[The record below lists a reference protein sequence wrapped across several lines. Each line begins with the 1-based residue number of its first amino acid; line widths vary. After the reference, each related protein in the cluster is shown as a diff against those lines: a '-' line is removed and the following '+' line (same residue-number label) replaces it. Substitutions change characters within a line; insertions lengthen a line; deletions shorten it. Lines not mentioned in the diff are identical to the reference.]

1 MNYRRIREQVYA
13 VTMKAVEANLIRLS
27 AGNLSARTEDGYLA
41 ITPSGIKYDVL
52 RPEDIAI
59 VDLDGNPIDAPCRPS
74 SETPMH
80 TIILRSLPSVGA
92 VFHTHSPYAITFAA
106 LEMEIPPINLELFAC
121 GAPIPVAE
129 WACPATEEA
138 GLRVVALFQKR
149 PELRVVL
156 QRNHGLV
163 AIGADLEQAFEL
175 AYDAE
180 VGMQIYHQA
189 LQIGTPIAMTPQQM
203 QQVYEI
209 YRKFKT
215 PPAPSASP
223 PRA

>member
-1 MNYRRIREQVYA
+1 MDYQRIREQVYA
-13 VTMKAVEANLIRLS
+13 ITMKAVEANLIRLS
-27 AGNLSARTEDGYLA
+27 AGNLSTRTENGHVA

-59 VDLDGNPIDAPCRPS
+59 VDLEGNLIDAPRRPS

-80 TIILRSLPSVGA
+80 TIILRSLPYVGA
-92 VFHTHSPYAITFAA
+92 VFHTHSPYAITFSA

-138 GLRVVALFQKR
+138 GQRVVDLLRQR

-156 QRNHGLV
+156 LRNHGLV
-163 AIGADLEQAFEL
+163 AVGADLEQAFEL

-189 LQIGTPIAMTPQQM
+189 LQIGTPLVMTPEQR
-203 QQVYEI
+203 QQVYEV
-209 YRKFKT
+209 YRKFK
-215 PPAPSASP
+215 ASP
-223 PRA
+223 PPSSSS